1 MALKPEQQGTA
12 SDFYDSN
19 EALRYST
26 CSQTLQ
32 LQRELTQAAMQLLNL
47 PVSFPLLEYLS
58 QVANSEQVFN
68 LRFPGITYRLLRNYF
83 WTLDVDQA

>member
-12 SDFYDSN
+12 SGFYDSN

-32 LQRELTQAAMQLLNL
+32 LQRELTQAGIQLLNL
-47 PVSFPLLEYLS
+47 PVSFSTIGLS
-58 QVANSEQVFN
+58 SNQ
-68 LRFPGITYRLLRNYF
+68 
-83 WTLDVDQA
+83 